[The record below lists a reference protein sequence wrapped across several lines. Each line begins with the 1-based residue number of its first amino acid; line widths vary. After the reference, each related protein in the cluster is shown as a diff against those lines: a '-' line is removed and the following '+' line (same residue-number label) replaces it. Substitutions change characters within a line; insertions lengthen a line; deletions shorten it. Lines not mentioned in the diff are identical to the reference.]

1 MAEAPFSL
9 LLRNCRVATMAA
21 GARAPYGAVLDAA
34 VGVVGERIAFVGP
47 AAAVPAR
54 SVAATTDIVDLGGRW
69 VTPGLIDCHTH
80 VVYGG
85 DRSGEWEL
93 KLEGATRKRLTELL
107 ARRALKVAVDLP
119 GGVSSS
125 SLATRALR
133 LEQGLTLSFGY
144 DVVVDVPPGP
154 EPGDVLRVATAV
166 GVVHVRV
173 PPDVAAGARLRLEGL
188 VEVAV
193 PPGAA
198 AGEVV
203 GVALPDDS
211 VVAVE
216 LRPEDVDGALAVAF
230 PVSVLD

>member
-1 MAEAPFSL
+1 M
-9 LLRNCRVATMAA
+9 VAQVGRLGAGDAAALAAA
-21 GARAPYGAVLDAA
+21 GVELLPGGNVSLVPRAGEEVAAAAADGRVIATRRADDAPVLVDAA
-34 VGVVGERIAFVGP
+34 PAAPSVRVVDDVTPPAPPPPQLP
-47 AAAVPAR
+47 AAAP
-54 SVAATTDIVDLGGRW
+54 
-69 VTPGLIDCHTH
+69 
-80 VVYGG
+80 
-85 DRSGEWEL
+85 
-93 KLEGATRKRLTELL
+93 
-107 ARRALKVAVDLP
+107 
-119 GGVSSS
+119 
-125 SLATRALR
+125 
-133 LEQGLTLSFGY
+133 
-144 DVVVDVPPGP
+144 VVDVPPGP

>member
-54 SVAATTDIVDLGGRW
+54 SVAATTDVVDLGGRW

-93 KLEGATRKRLTELL
+93 KLEGATPAAARPPSGSVGTRSSKGEPAKGPRRRYEEVAL
-107 ARRALKVAVDLP
+107 A
-119 GGVSSS
+119 GGGIVNTVGG
-125 SLATRALR
+125 TRAAGVD
-133 LEQGLTLSFGY
+133 GL
-144 DVVVDVPPGP
+144 
-154 EPGDVLRVATAV
+154 
-166 GVVHVRV
+166 
-173 PPDVAAGARLRLEGL
+173 VAAATPRVRAMLQSGAGAG
-188 VEVAV
+188 VEERQGTRRIRRPSTTSEARVSTNGEND
-193 PPGAA
+193 PP
-198 AGEVV
+198 
-203 GVALPDDS
+203 P
-211 VVAVE
+211 
-216 LRPEDVDGALAVAF
+216 RR
-230 PVSVLD
+230 